1 LQSDRTDANINSSGL
16 KWSEVEA
23 EAQSGAAVPV
33 EAPRGTLSS
42 RVDEKGRLK
51 LPAAMA
57 QYLEAIGERKV
68 FITTLD
74 LETALIYPISVWRET
89 EKMLQEAGEDAD
101 MRADV
106 AFVANHYGEDGEM
119 DAQGRVLL
127 PTNLRRELNLEKDD
141 VSLLFYKQ
149 RIEVIGSNVYK
160 VRFDKARSGLAE
172 KVSALQKKGM
182 R

>member
-1 LQSDRTDANINSSGL
+1 
-16 KWSEVEA
+16 VEA
-23 EAQSGAAVPV
+23 DNQVGAPV
-33 EAPRGTLSS
+33 SIEAPRGTLDS

-74 LETALIYPISVWRET
+74 LQTALIYPISVWRET
-89 EKMLQEAGEDAD
+89 EKMLQEPGDDAD
-101 MRADV
+101 TRADV
-106 AFVANHYGEDGEM
+106 AFVANHYGEDVEI

-127 PTNLRRELNLEKDD
+127 PTTLRRELSLEKDD
-141 VSLLFYKQ
+141 VHLLFYKQ
-149 RIEVIGSNVYK
+149 RIEVLGSKVYE
-160 VRFDKARSGLAE
+160 ARLQRAKESLAE
-172 KVSALQKKGM
+172 KVSALHKKGM